1 MKIFYSDPF
10 EFPLPSGHRF
20 PLKKYALLRKRIIDN
35 RLVPPTDLELAPE
48 ATAEQMALAHD
59 RDYLNRIIT
68 GTLSAKE
75 IRRIGLPW
83 SGALVKRTLHSVGA
97 TIQAC
102 RMAMQDGIAVSL
114 SGGTHHAFY
123 DRGEGFCLLND
134 SVIASRSLQKEGVI
148 QRAIIIDCDVHQ
160 GNGTAA
166 LCAADPTIYTFS
178 IHGRNNFPFHK
189 EKSNLD
195 IDLEDGSGDKSYLSA
210 LREGLRRVKAEF
222 DAQLAIYLAGS
233 DPYRKDHYGR
243 LALTKKGLSARDSL
257 VMQWCRNARL
267 PVAVTMA
274 GGYAKNIAD
283 TLDIQYET
291 VRTAAAI
298 IGIEQIKIE
307 SSR

>member
-10 EFPLPSGHRF
+10 EFPLPPGHRF
-20 PLKKYALLRKRIIDN
+20 PVKKYALLRERINDN
-35 RLVPPTDLELAPE
+35 RLVPPTDLELAPA
-48 ATAEQMALAHD
+48 ATAEQIMLAHD
-59 RDYLNRIIT
+59 RDYLNRIMT

-102 RMAMQDGIAVSL
+102 RLAMQDGIAVSL

-134 SVIASRSLQKEGVI
+134 SVIASRSLQKEGLI

-166 LCAADPTIYTFS
+166 LCTSDPTIYTFS

-189 EKSNLD
+189 EKSDLD
-195 IDLEDGSGDKSYLSA
+195 IDLEDGSGDKSYISA
-210 LREGLRRVKAEF
+210 LREGLHRAKTEF

-257 VMQWCRNARL
+257 VMQWCRDAQL

-274 GGYAKNIAD
+274 GGYAKNVAD

-291 VRTAAAI
+291 VRTAVTMA
-298 IGIEQIKIE
+298 ENRKIE
-307 SSR
+307 MKISR